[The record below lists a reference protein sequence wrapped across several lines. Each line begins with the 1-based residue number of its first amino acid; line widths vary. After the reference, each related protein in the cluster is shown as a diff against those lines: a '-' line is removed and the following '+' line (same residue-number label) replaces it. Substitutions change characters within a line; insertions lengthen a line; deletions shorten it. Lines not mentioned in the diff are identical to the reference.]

1 MTFAIIQKKISVFTT
16 LFALLAVT
24 GLSGCTTVGVA
35 AGAGATVGIAAAQ
48 EGGISGAATDAAIR
62 IQIMDA
68 WFRHDVEL
76 YRRLGITV
84 REGRVLVTGTVPT
97 PDDRVEAIRLVWQ
110 VKEVKQVINEVRVD
124 DEGATVGSYVQDTWI
139 TGNVKTLLMF
149 DKQIQS
155 INYTVETVGGTV
167 YLMGIAQTQH
177 ELDRAINHARNTKFV
192 KNVVSY
198 VRVRG
203 EPAAE
208 MSGVGTDVPVPGPAP
223 VMAPSA
229 ADDMTSSQYEPTNIA
244 PADNSV
250 ESAPLDDMTGN
261 Y

>member
-1 MTFAIIQKKISVFTT
+1 MTLATAYQKSSMLV
-16 LFALLAVT
+16 ALLGLCAAM
-24 GLSGCTTVGVA
+24 GLSGCTAVGVA
-35 AGAGATVGIAAAQ
+35 AGAGATVGVAAAQ
-48 EGGISGAATDAAIR
+48 EGGIPVAATDAAIR
-62 IQIMDA
+62 IQIIDA

-124 DEGATVGSYVQDTWI
+124 EQGATVGSYVQDTWI
-139 TGNVKTLLMF
+139 TSNVKTLLMF
-149 DKQIQS
+149 DKQVQS

-167 YLMGIAQTQH
+167 YLMGIAQSQH

-198 VRVRG
+198 VRIRS
-203 EPAAE
+203 EPAAG
-208 MSGVGTDVPVPGPAP
+208 MAGSSTTAPAT
-223 VMAPSA
+223 APAA
-229 ADDMTSSQYEPTNIA
+229 ADDMTGNPYYDPIPIS
-244 PADNSV
+244 PADSGV
-250 ESAPLDDMTGN
+250 ESVPLDDMTGN

>member
-1 MTFAIIQKKISVFTT
+1 MTFAIMQKKSSV
-16 LFALLAVT
+16 LFALAAVAA
-24 GLSGCTTVGVA
+24 LSGCTPVSVA

-48 EGGISGAATDAAIR
+48 EGGIPVAATDASIR

-124 DEGATVGSYVQDTWI
+124 EQGATVGTYVQDTWI

-155 INYTVETVGGTV
+155 INYTVETVGATV

-177 ELDRAINHARNTKFV
+177 ELDRAINHARNTKYV

-198 VRVRG
+198 VRVRS
-203 EPAAE
+203 EPVAATTAA
-208 MSGVGTDVPVPGPAP
+208 GAVAPAP
-223 VMAPSA
+223 VAGGVSA
-229 ADDMTSSQYEPTNIA
+229 ADDMTGSAYEPAQAA
-244 PADNSV
+244 PIDGSV
-250 ESAPLDDMTGN
+250 ESAPLDDMTGS

>member
-1 MTFAIIQKKISVFTT
+1 MTFAVVSKKSSLAV
-16 LFALLAVT
+16 ALLALCAAMGV
-24 GLSGCTTVGVA
+24 SACTPVGVA

-48 EGGISGAATDAAIR
+48 EGGIPVAATDAAIR

-68 WFRHDVEL
+68 WFRHNVEL

-124 DEGATVGSYVQDTWI
+124 NEGATVGSYVQDTWI

-149 DKQIQS
+149 DQQIQS

-167 YLMGIAQTQH
+167 YLMGIAQSQH

-198 VRVRG
+198 VRLRG
-203 EPAAE
+203 EPAVGGA
-208 MSGVGTDVPVPGPAP
+208 SGGNVPSAAPAASS
-223 VMAPSA
+223 APSA
-229 ADDMTSSQYEPTNIA
+229 ADDMTSYDYEPVNIA
-244 PADNSV
+244 PAHGGV
-250 ESAPLDDMTGN
+250 ESAPLDDMTSG

>member
-1 MTFAIIQKKISVFTT
+1 MTLASMQKKSSV
-16 LFALLAVT
+16 LFALAAVAVM
-24 GLSGCTTVGVA
+24 SGCTPVGVA

-48 EGGISGAATDAAIR
+48 EGGIPVAATDASIR

-110 VKEVKQVINEVRVD
+110 VNEVKQVINEVRVD
-124 DEGATVGSYVQDTWI
+124 EQGATVGSYVQDTWI

-155 INYTVETVGGTV
+155 INFTVETVGGTV

-177 ELDRAINHARNTKFV
+177 ELERAIKHARNTKYV

-203 EPAAE
+203 EPTAGAVAAE
-208 MSGVGTDVPVPGPAP
+208 TGIAAPTPAP
-223 VMAPSA
+223 VMGGASA
-229 ADDMTSSQYEPTNIA
+229 ADDMTGSQYEPTQIA
-244 PADNSV
+244 PTDSRV
-250 ESAPLDDMTGN
+250 ESAPLDDMTGS